1 MATDPL
7 EQLEFAS
14 NPEPRCAAVLLL
26 DTSGSMS
33 GQPIAELNAGLKEFE
48 VALKGDR
55 LASLRVEVAVVTFG
69 GSVRCWDVTGE
80 GHREAAFDAGQAF
93 ARAGNFVAPTL
104 TAEGDTPMGG
114 AVQAGLVL
122 LRERKETYKRNALDY
137 YRPWVMLITDGRP
150 TDSGWEAA
158 AEAIKA
164 EESRRGLSLYAIG
177 VRGADMQTL
186 ARFSGQRPPLSL
198 QGLAFRELFQWLS
211 KSLGAVAQSRTGEQ
225 VPLAPVGWAATDT
238 SH

>member
-1 MATDPL
+1 MSDPL
-7 EQLEFAS
+7 EQLEFAA

-33 GQPIAELNAGLKEFE
+33 GQPIAKLNAGLKEFGA
-48 VALKGDR
+48 ALKGDR

-69 GSVRCWDVTGE
+69 GSVRCWDVTGDR
-80 GHREAAFDAGQAF
+80 GREAAFDAAQAF
-93 ARAGNFVAPTL
+93 VSAGRFVAPAL
-104 TAEGDTPMGG
+104 TAEGDTPMGE
-114 AVQAGLVL
+114 AVQRGLAL
-122 LRERKETYKRNALDY
+122 LRERKEIYKRNALDY

-150 TDSGWEAA
+150 TDSGWEGA

-177 VRGADMQTL
+177 VQSADIQTL
-186 ARFSGQRPPLSL
+186 ARFSGQRPPVSL

-211 KSLGAVAQSRTGEQ
+211 KSLGAVAQSRTGDQ